1 MRTYLMKPGGKSGVL
16 SETTRWLSC
25 MKGTMLSRDDH
36 VDKITFVEACF
47 LQLYVY
53 NVRCFLFIPI
63 GGRG

>member
-1 MRTYLMKPGGKSGVL
+1 
-16 SETTRWLSC
+16 